1 MYATTMYFELKEN
14 RSHGTSERPFSL
26 YHIRDIHHA
35 FQIPV
40 HWHDELEIIYV
51 KNGALSV
58 TISGE
63 NYIGNQ
69 GEAFVVSPGNLHFMG
84 SQTGEV
90 DYYTFLFPL
99 EYVSFQVND
108 LLEKEV
114 MAPLKSGKMMIKPQI
129 GDRLSDICD
138 GLIAL
143 EYSNLVPFGAK
154 KDTEFSENQNEN
166 RNDLAIQLEIKSI
179 LLQFFK
185 RILKH
190 GFIVEN
196 NTSGRNTTEK
206 EMISYIQQNFTREI
220 SLKEFGKQFH
230 LSEKYISRYFKE
242 HFHITLSQ
250 YINHLRLEHARQL
263 LQETTLSITEVAMQS
278 GYENVSYFIR
288 SFKKMYGMSPL
299 KYRKRV

>member
-1 MYATTMYFELKEN
+1 
-14 RSHGTSERPFSL
+14 
-26 YHIRDIHHA
+26 
-35 FQIPV
+35 
-40 HWHDELEIIYV
+40 
-51 KNGALSV
+51 
-58 TISGE
+58 
-63 NYIGNQ
+63 
-69 GEAFVVSPGNLHFMG
+69 MG

-166 RNDLAIQLEIKSI
+166 MNDLAIQLEIKSI

-185 RILKH
+185 RIVKH

-196 NTSGRNTTEK
+196 NTSGRNTTE
-206 EMISYIQQNFTREI
+206 EMISIYSRILQE
-220 SLKEFGKQFH
+220 KFH
-230 LSEKYISRYFKE
+230 LRNLENSSTYVKNIFRYFKE

-263 LQETTLSITEVAMQS
+263 LQRQLFQLRRLQCRAVM
-278 GYENVSYFIR
+278 R
-288 SFKKMYGMSPL
+288 M
-299 KYRKRV
+299 